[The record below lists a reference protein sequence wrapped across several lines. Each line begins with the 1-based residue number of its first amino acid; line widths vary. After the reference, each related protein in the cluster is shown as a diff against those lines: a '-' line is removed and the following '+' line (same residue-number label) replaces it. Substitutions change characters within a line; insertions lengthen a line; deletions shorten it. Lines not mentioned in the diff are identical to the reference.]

1 MERMKQAKRIRR
13 KLNKWSKM
21 IIHAKIKYSILLII
35 LLILL
40 VLASGVSIAE
50 PDSLDAMLK
59 IIEEKEKQQ
68 ATPLE
73 EARRKEQARQL
84 EETRSKEKEE
94 ERKRLAVKDKLKIEL
109 ARKEAAREDIRKYK
123 KIVSSEYG
131 KDMKEAAWDNLVKR
145 YPEAR
150 NLIIGDIAGLER
162 VFRLISL
169 RSYYQVLSVSQVQSI
184 SNIFIRIKTDVGFYG
199 HSTINHSYYPLSI
212 NGDEAVIDHV
222 TGLMWHQSASD
233 NVMSWGKAKD
243 WIKKLNKGGY
253 AGYKDWRLPTVEEAA
268 SLLESSEM
276 NGNLYIDPV
285 FDNKQ
290 KWIWT
295 GDSDSSDGVW
305 RVSFINGR
313 VSRALVIDVNY
324 VCPVRAMA
332 GSSINNIFLL
342 EK

>member
-169 RSYYQVLSVSQVQSI
+169 RSYYQVLSVSQV
-184 SNIFIRIKTDVGFYG
+184 
-199 HSTINHSYYPLSI
+199 
-212 NGDEAVIDHV
+212 
-222 TGLMWHQSASD
+222 
-233 NVMSWGKAKD
+233 
-243 WIKKLNKGGY
+243 
-253 AGYKDWRLPTVEEAA
+253 
-268 SLLESSEM
+268 
-276 NGNLYIDPV
+276 
-285 FDNKQ
+285 
-290 KWIWT
+290 
-295 GDSDSSDGVW
+295 
-305 RVSFINGR
+305 
-313 VSRALVIDVNY
+313 
-324 VCPVRAMA
+324 
-332 GSSINNIFLL
+332 
-342 EK
+342 

>member
-1 MERMKQAKRIRR
+1 MPV
-13 KLNKWSKM
+13 
-21 IIHAKIKYSILLII
+21 IHSAD
-35 LLILL
+35 
-40 VLASGVSIAE
+40 E
-50 PDSLDAMLK
+50 SLDGMLA
-59 IIEEKEKQQ
+59 IIEEKEKEEARRKEQTRQ
-68 ATPLE
+68 LEEAMRKEQTRQLE
-73 EARRKEQARQL
+73 EARRKEK
-84 EETRSKEKEE
+84 EEEKEE
-94 ERKRLAVKDKLKIEL
+94 ERKRIDNLKIEF
-109 ARKEAAREDIRKYK
+109 ARKEAIREDIREYK

-131 KDMKEAAWDNLVKR
+131 KDMKEAAWDYLVKR

-150 NLIIGDIAGLER
+150 NLTIGDIVGFER
-162 VFRLISL
+162 VFRLTTL
-169 RSYYQVLSVSQVQSI
+169 RSSYQNLSVSQVQSI
-184 SNIFIRIKTDVGFYG
+184 SNIFIREKTDSGFCG
-199 HSTINHSYYPLSI
+199 HSTINHDYDSKSI

-243 WIKKLNKGGY
+243 WIKNLNKRGY